1 MTGKKAKVEGEDT
14 HIWGLQLW
22 NKYGKW
28 EVTVKEVMRKVEG
41 AALHPTTQD
50 LD

>member
-1 MTGKKAKVEGEDT
+1 MERMTGKKAKVEGEDT

-28 EVTVKEVMRKVEG
+28 EVTVKERRVADRK
-41 AALHPTTQD
+41 
-50 LD
+50 